1 MNLPNRLTLFRLMFI
16 PIIVFIALFPFAQ
29 FGVDFGTLTVQFVRV
44 PIENIIIFILF
55 VLASITDF
63 LDGFIAR
70 RQKLITTFGK
80 FMDPLADK
88 LLINT
93 IFILLAVNGQIPT
106 LVVLILI
113 WRDAAVDGLRLMAA
127 RKGVTMAA
135 GYLGKV
141 KTVAQ
146 MLTLGLYL
154 LSNLPFEL
162 YQFPMHELMLWF
174 TVIVSIMS
182 GVTYFMQGKTYILE
196 SM

>member
-1 MNLPNRLTLFRLMFI
+1 MNLPNRLTIIRLLFI
-16 PIIVFIALFPFAQ
+16 PIIVFFALFPFAQ
-29 FGVDFGTLTVQFVRV
+29 FGFDFGTLSVRFVRL
-44 PIENIIIFILF
+44 PIENLIIFILF
-55 VLASITDF
+55 ALASFTDF
-63 LDGFIAR
+63 LDGYIAR
-70 RQKLITTFGK
+70 RQRLITTFGK
-80 FMDPLADK
+80 YIDPLADK

-93 IFILLAVNGQIPT
+93 LFILLALNGQIPT

-127 RKGVTMAA
+127 RKGITMAA
-135 GYLGKV
+135 GFLGKV
-141 KTVAQ
+141 KTVSQ

-162 YQFPMHELMLWF
+162 YQFPMNELMLWF